1 MVPLSCRSDLA
12 GSRKSV
18 SWYYDRMC
26 VQCVRLGQ
34 EEARILLAPLA
45 PSLIS
50 QFVKLQ
56 ADRSTFH
63 AKVLLTGVRI
73 RDVYPGSRVLIFPFR
88 IWSFPSRIHIKEFK
102 YFNPK
107 NCFWALGN
115 MIRVVHPGSGSRFFL
130 SIPDPASG
138 SATLL
143 LTAVLL
149 YIFKSTIGVIFTYK
163 RGPLS
168 N

>member
-1 MVPLSCRSDLA
+1 MSHLGIEPGPLRWEKEPFEKLVDGSSEHLLYIWARDNIFLIFILLIFDSCR
-12 GSRKSV
+12 KSA
-18 SWYYDRMC
+18 SWLNDRMC

-63 AKVLLTGVRI
+63 AKVLLTSVADPGCLSRIPGPNFSILDPNFFNPESRI
-73 RDVYPGSRVLIFPFR
+73 R
-88 IWSFPSRIHIKEFK
+88 IKEFK

-107 NCFWALGN
+107 NSF
-115 MIRVVHPGSGSRFFL
+115 
-130 SIPDPASG
+130 
-138 SATLL
+138 
-143 LTAVLL
+143 
-149 YIFKSTIGVIFTYK
+149 
-163 RGPLS
+163 
-168 N
+168 

>member
-1 MVPLSCRSDLA
+1 MWEVCQLPERLD
-12 GSRKSV
+12 
-18 SWYYDRMC
+18 MC

-63 AKVLLTGVRI
+63 AKLLLTVVA
-73 RDVYPGSRVLIFPFR
+73 DPGSEF
-88 IWSFPSRIHIKEFK
+88 FPSRIRIKEFK

-107 NCFWALGN
+107 NCF
-115 MIRVVHPGSGSRFFL
+115 
-130 SIPDPASG
+130 
-138 SATLL
+138 
-143 LTAVLL
+143 
-149 YIFKSTIGVIFTYK
+149 
-163 RGPLS
+163 
-168 N
+168 